1 VDRRRFLLTSVA
13 GAVAVPRAA
22 GAQPARGV
30 SRVALLWAGGSI
42 EYISGPDP
50 ASPGVR
56 AFVRA
61 LRDLGY
67 VEGQNVVIERRSLE
81 GRWERAPELFADL
94 IRLKVRVI
102 VVDVTPLAQEALRA
116 GVSIPIVVV
125 GSQLVEEGLVAS
137 LARPGG
143 TVTGLDVWPTPE
155 LFPKGL
161 ELLKEAVPRL
171 SRVGSSPV
179 RTRGTRR

>member
-1 VDRRRFLLTSVA
+1 HRGRREGRTMNR
-13 GAVAVPRAA
+13 RAFVTGLGTVFA
-22 GAQPARGV
+22 APLAAEAQQARGL
-30 SRVALLWAGGSI
+30 SRVAVLWAGGSI

-102 VVDVTPLAQEALRA
+102 AVEVTSLAQEALRA

-171 SRVGSSPV
+171 SRVG
-179 RTRGTRR
+179 G